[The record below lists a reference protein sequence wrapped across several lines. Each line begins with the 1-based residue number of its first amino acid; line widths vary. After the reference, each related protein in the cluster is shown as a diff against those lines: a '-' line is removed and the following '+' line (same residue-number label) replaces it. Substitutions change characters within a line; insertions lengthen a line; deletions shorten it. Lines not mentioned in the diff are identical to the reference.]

1 MFLSSI
7 ARCISSFHVWSHFRF
22 FHFLYP
28 ILSSAAL
35 MMASLIFNLSVCIY
49 PVNSVS
55 FPFSLFLYKVL
66 LDSCSNRLVIG
77 AIGCVVSVVR
87 LKYSEGYVS
96 DDVLFYSCFSLFE
109 HCGPKSIRWSS
120 KNRTKWLLMYKWQW
134 NWHHELQSSIHCVH
148 KSSFR
153 RWQRKL
159 SQTHFEGYC
168 FLFAY

>member
-1 MFLSSI
+1 
-7 ARCISSFHVWSHFRF
+7 
-22 FHFLYP
+22 
-28 ILSSAAL
+28 

-109 HCGPKSIRWSS
+109 HCGPKSIR
-120 KNRTKWLLMYKWQW
+120 
-134 NWHHELQSSIHCVH
+134 
-148 KSSFR
+148 
-153 RWQRKL
+153 
-159 SQTHFEGYC
+159 
-168 FLFAY
+168 